1 MPALRILVLVAFC
14 ALGASA
20 QHPAELRAGRTR
32 EHDGY
37 LAAAQAIDRDYDRF
51 VSEVIHLTEVPA
63 PPFKEEA
70 RANVFTQMARASGF
84 TVVER
89 DEEGNVLALRPGGT
103 GPLLV
108 VAAHLDTVFPEGTD
122 VSVRR
127 KGTRL
132 SAPGVGDNA
141 QGLAVLLALARAM
154 DAAAIRTEGDVLF
167 VANVGEE
174 ANGAL
179 RGVRHLFTAGRYKDR
194 IRTFISIDGMGTGD
208 YVTIGGVGSRRYRV
222 TFNGPG
228 GHSYGAFGMVN
239 PATAMAGA
247 IQRLSAVNVPASP
260 KTTYNVGMIG
270 GGTSV
275 NTIPA
280 SVWMEV
286 DLRSESPGALTTLDD
301 AFKAAVAES
310 VAEENRARSTTA
322 GPLTVDIALLGDRPS
337 GQTAATTA
345 LVQTTGAA
353 IRATGLQPEYGWS
366 STDANL
372 PMSLGIPAIT
382 IDSGIQGDR
391 AHAPDEWIDIERR
404 RVVAGLQRVL
414 LIVLSVAGVE

>member
-1 MPALRILVLVAFC
+1 M
-14 ALGASA
+14 
-20 QHPAELRAGRTR
+20 
-32 EHDGY
+32 
-37 LAAAQAIDRDYDRF
+37 
-51 VSEVIHLTEVPA
+51 
-63 PPFKEEA
+63 
-70 RANVFTQMARASGF
+70 
-84 TVVER
+84 
-89 DEEGNVLALRPGGT
+89 
-103 GPLLV
+103 

-122 VSVRR
+122 VNVRR
-127 KGTRL
+127 NGTRL
-132 SAPGVGDNA
+132 SAPGIGDNA
-141 QGLAVLLALARAM
+141 QGLATLLALARAL
-154 DAAAIRTEGDVLF
+154 DAAAVRTESDVLF

-194 IRTFISIDGMGTGD
+194 IRAFISIDGMGTGD
-208 YVTIGGVGSRRYRV
+208 YVTTGGVGSRRYRV

-228 GHSYGAFGMVN
+228 GHSYGAFGLVN
-239 PATAMAGA
+239 PAAAMAGS
-247 IQRLSAVNVPASP
+247 IQRLSAVNVPSSP

-286 DLRSESPGALTTLDD
+286 DLRSESPTALTTLDS
-301 AFKAAVAES
+301 AFTAAVAAA
-310 VAEENRARSTTA
+310 VAEENRVRSTTA
-322 GPLTVDIALLGDRPS
+322 GPLTVDITLLGDRPS

-372 PMSLGIPAIT
+372 PMSLGIPAIA

-391 AHAPDEWIDIERR
+391 AHAPDEWIDVERR

-414 LIVLSVAGVE
+414 LIVLSVAGLE